1 MQILP
6 PRGNLSK
13 EKTVPWWIILI
24 SVIAGLVLVAG
35 VIFVFHKVSTNSLT
49 ILLYT
54 HTNQFC
60 VVQANIKPE
69 ALKVQTEHTRLN
81 LITYL
86 QILTCIIYS
95 NHFFSVMS
103 FQFIVNLTGLKQ
115 LLWQQKCNLVSYYLR
130 PRETRRKCAIDQ

>member
-95 NHFFSVMS
+95 NHFFFCHVVSVYRKSHRPKAIAVAAKMQS
-103 FQFIVNLTGLKQ
+103 CIVLFKATGNPQ
-115 LLWQQKCNLVSYYLR
+115 EMC
-130 PRETRRKCAIDQ
+130 D